1 MIAVCTREDGAARHW
16 LVVHSHRV
24 WPECE
29 WLLLPF
35 ALPGF
40 WGQFLRRD
48 GVCETVCVEE
58 RALEPVREGRKE
70 KGKGGGRRT
79 EREKENRSLWR
90 EGGRELQAARL
101 DYRSNTAVFLLLL
114 WGSCLSLLAACLSFL
129 LLLFSL
135 LGHDPGGHLD
145 LLAHLEKRRENAV
158 AEEGDERRGQP
169 HTLLLWWESGN

>member
-40 WGQFLRRD
+40 GDSFWGGMGCVRLCVWRRESI
-48 GVCETVCVEE
+48 GACERRQE
-58 RALEPVREGRKE
+58 RKRER
-70 KGKGGGRRT
+70 GGRRT

-129 LLLFSL
+129 LLLLLL